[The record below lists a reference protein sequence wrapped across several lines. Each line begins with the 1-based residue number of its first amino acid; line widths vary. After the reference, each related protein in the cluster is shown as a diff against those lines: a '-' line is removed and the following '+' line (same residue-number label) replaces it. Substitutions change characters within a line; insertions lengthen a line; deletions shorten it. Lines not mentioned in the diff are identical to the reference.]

1 MKQSSAPPAA
11 TIEIL
16 RQHGLRP
23 PKMLTISITGLC
35 NLVCRHCWVEADTTS
50 PVTHVPVA
58 ALHRLLGE
66 YREIGGEGVRFTG
79 GEPLCHPGW
88 LDSLRLACAAGFKT
102 VATQTNAMLVTEE
115 HVSALQEL
123 DCPGLVL
130 QISLDGASNRT
141 HDLVRGDG
149 AFERALA
156 GIRRLVDGGLG
167 RHISIFF
174 TEMRHNLEEL
184 PALMELADSLGIAS
198 ITSGSLVLCG
208 RAEKDDVVAPPD
220 PEQYMRLLHLYETDP
235 VFHDLYERIGTTA
248 PLEWLKGDAHRT
260 ECCTFVENPYL
271 TPGGKLFPCLLCH
284 ADDFAV
290 TDVYEKGLVS
300 AFNEGAPLWA
310 SLLRTSH
317 RRAKAIAE
325 CSECPGHSF
334 CAGGCMGRAW
344 GSRGDFLAA
353 DDRCELRRTIYK
365 RRKAPHTCARK

>member
-1 MKQSSAPPAA
+1 MKHPPAPPSA
-11 TIEIL
+11 ISDIL

-35 NLVCRHCWVEADTTS
+35 NLVCRHCWVEADTASTAAHVS
-50 PVTHVPVA
+50 VT
-58 ALHRLLGE
+58 ALHQLIDE
-66 YREIGGEGVRFTG
+66 YKEIGGEGVRFTG

-88 LDSLRLACAAGFKT
+88 LDFLRLACAAGFKT
-102 VATQTNAMLVTEE
+102 VAMQTNAMLVTDE
-115 HVSALQEL
+115 HVAAFQGL

-130 QISLDGASNRT
+130 QISLDGATSRT

-149 AFERALA
+149 AFEMALA
-156 GIRRLVDGGLG
+156 GIRRLVAGGLG

-174 TEMRHNLEEL
+174 TEMHHNLEEL
-184 PALMELADSLGIAS
+184 PALMALADSLGIAS

-208 RAEKDDVVAPPD
+208 RADKDDMVAPPD
-220 PEQYMRLLHLYETDP
+220 PEQYMKLLHLYETDP
-235 VFHDLYERIGTTA
+235 GFHDLYERIGTTA

-271 TPGGKLFPCLLCH
+271 TPGGKLYPCLLCH

-290 TDVYEKGLVS
+290 TDVYAKGLIS
-300 AFNEGAPLWA
+300 AFTEGAPLWA

-317 RRAKAIAE
+317 RRAEAIAE
-325 CSECPGHSF
+325 CSECPGQSS

-344 GSRGDFLAA
+344 GSSGDFLAA

-365 RRKAPHTCARK
+365 RRKVPHPHARK